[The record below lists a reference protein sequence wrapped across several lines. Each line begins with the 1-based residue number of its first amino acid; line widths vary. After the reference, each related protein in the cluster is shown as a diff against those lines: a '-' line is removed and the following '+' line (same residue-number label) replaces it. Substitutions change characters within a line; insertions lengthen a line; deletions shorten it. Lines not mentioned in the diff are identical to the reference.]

1 MRHLL
6 FDSEPQSWFPFGAG
20 EEVADPTTTLADG
33 LHSLWLPN
41 GLEPRLS
48 YNAAHLSAR
57 RQTTVGE
64 ISPAYYKR
72 RGQTAAALPGLTVP
86 TGTGG
91 NVTTPFGRAYAYSN
105 EQLGLSVGALGY
117 APVWSGDGT
126 NKTLSFCIWFRIN
139 RVNGTGFPT
148 LIGNSFSNTF
158 WLGIRTST
166 GKYKAIF
173 RNGAAPYGPFEWGAY
188 GGDLRKVTCVAFVL
202 PMDANKTASVYHNGV
217 LTVQSTIANAGAVS
231 GSVDVWALSSATPGM
246 FVEIFGFASW
256 TRALYP
262 EEIRDLAF
270 GPWTLLS
277 KHHRFWY
284 GPLMAYRSASITSD
298 TSLAAFGFRGAPR
311 SASIAGTSSLMAYL
325 RPAPSPLRTMPVR
338 AEGRSVSPAAE
349 SRVLTVRR
357 ENRGI
362 EA

>member
-6 FDSEPQSWFPFGAG
+6 VDSEPQSWFPFGAV

-72 RGQTAAALPGLTVP
+72 RGQSAAALAGLIVP
-86 TGTGG
+86 SGTGG
-91 NVTTPFGRAYAYSN
+91 NVATPFGRAYAYSN

-126 NKTLSFCIWFRIN
+126 NKTLSFCTWFRIN

-148 LIGNSFSNTF
+148 LIGNSFSTTF
-158 WLGIRTST
+158 WLGLRTST

-188 GGDLRKVTCVAFVL
+188 GGDLRKVGCVAFVL

-217 LTVQSTIANAGAVS
+217 LAVQSTLSNASATS
-231 GSVDVWALSSATPGM
+231 GNADVWALSSATPGM
-246 FVEIFGFASW
+246 FAEIFGFAAW

-262 EEIRDLAF
+262 EEIRELSL
-270 GPWTLLS
+270 GPWALLGRR
-277 KHHRFWY
+277 HRFWY
-284 GPLMAYRSASITSD
+284 APLMAYRSAQIAGDSSF
-298 TSLAAFGFRGAPR
+298 APVGFRGTTR
-311 SASIAGTSSLMAYL
+311 SAAIAGTSSLMAYL
-325 RPAPSPLRTMPVR
+325 RPPAAPARTVPIR
-338 AEGRSVSPAAE
+338 PESRSFSPATE
-349 SRVLTVRR
+349 PRTLTVRR